1 MQFYKK
7 NKDLSE
13 EIKDKIRTQ
22 YKNCR
27 NNTREMF
34 VKDYEAWIKY
44 EAKGAL
50 RLNKVTRRILYIY
63 CPASIKYRANLEK
76 QPAFT
81 DAAAQYERD
90 RQKKIKEL
98 KGFNSNVTKRGGTI
112 TKVLE
117 DNLAFYE
124 DM

>member
-1 MQFYKK
+1 MRVIFRFHK
-7 NKDLSE
+7 
-13 EIKDKIRTQ
+13 
-22 YKNCR
+22 
-27 NNTREMF
+27 
-34 VKDYEAWIKY
+34 
-44 EAKGAL
+44 
-50 RLNKVTRRILYIY
+50 
-63 CPASIKYRANLEK
+63 ASQR
-76 QPAFT
+76 
-81 DAAAQYERD
+81 RD